1 MPESEE
7 DEGKRLFAARKAIM
21 EHFKQKRSEV
31 KGGGFA
37 KQGVLGVINS
47 CEKDALDRAERG
59 DFKNVAGVLADCDR
73 RIEEESRHLRGKIGF
88 EQNHSD

>member
-1 MPESEE
+1 MADEE
-7 DEGKRLFAARKAIM
+7 GNELQKLFAARKAIM
-21 EHFKQKRSEV
+21 EHFKQKRNEV

-59 DFKNVAGVLADCDR
+59 DFKNVAGVLADCDK
-73 RIEEESRHLRGKIGF
+73 RIEEESRHLRGKISF
-88 EQNHSD
+88 EQNHSN